1 MKKTSII
8 GITILL
14 VFLVLGWSQG
24 HAYNPAT
31 DVSSWAQVDKTIKH
45 PYYRESKW
53 SYDLYMSSGVYLFVL
68 KSGIQPI
75 WNASGTNARKLQSD
89 HKFDLVTNGWY
100 FTYHGPTNS
109 FQPAGRIVNGIRVIR
124 SMVKEFFS
132 KWLDKN
138 LAVTLIYRHKSNTVE
153 LSHNDL
159 VVPTTGIWAR
169 YTGPQIIQSG
179 QTLTWIN
186 ANISHWQRKAT
197 RTFMIVDK
205 DGNPHLWATI
215 QWYTL
220 PALAA
225 KIQEMK
231 VFYGQYHVINL
242 DGWSSTSLAAGT
254 RYWNSRARLPWFFG
268 VK

>member
-1 MKKTSII
+1 MKYLIAII
-8 GITILL
+8 VL
-14 VFLVLGWSQG
+14 LGWISQTY
-24 HAYNPAT
+24 AYNPAT
-31 DVSSWAQVDKTIKH
+31 DVSSWARVDNTIKH

-53 SYDLYMSSGVYLFVL
+53 SYDLYMSSGVYLFAL
-68 KSGIQPI
+68 KSTIQPI

-89 HKFDLVTNGWY
+89 YKFDLVTNGGY

-109 FQPAGRIVNGIRVIR
+109 FQPAGRIVDGIRVIR

-138 LAVTLIYRHKSNTVE
+138 LAVTLIYRNKSNTVE
-153 LSHNDL
+153 LSHNDI

-179 QTLTWIN
+179 QILTDIT
-186 ANISHWQRKAT
+186 ANISHRQRKAT
-197 RTFMIVDK
+197 RTFLIIDMNGK
-205 DGNPHLWATI
+205 PHLWVTI
-215 QWYTL
+215 EWYTL

-231 VFYGQYHVINL
+231 VFYWKYHVVNM
-242 DGWSSTSLAAGT
+242 DWWSSTALAAGT
-254 RYWNSRARLPWFFG
+254 RYWNSRSRLPWFFG